1 MKVIPFFVNVVF
13 ICNMNLQ
20 ENIRRILKEET
31 DKNKFT
37 SKSIKKGKG
46 VLIHDLI
53 NVNPFVYSLENKKDK
68 LKPFH
73 LILGEDSSAIF
84 NVFNTDEIAGL
95 KKDDCLE
102 YLSKHK
108 SEKNDAFIAGLTN
121 VYKGELFIFFNK
133 QRLLGL
139 SKERLIPHEC
149 LHLTRYLITFLKNK
163 QINFKDENWWKKVK
177 FTELTDDNEELFA
190 EVLEICSKI
199 VFNVLKIK
207 GTN

>member
-149 LHLTRYLITFLKNK
+149 LHLTRYLITFLKNNRLILK
-163 QINFKDENWWKKVK
+163 TKIGGKK
-177 FTELTDDNEELFA
+177 
-190 EVLEICSKI
+190 
-199 VFNVLKIK
+199 
-207 GTN
+207 